1 MKGIGSFL
9 IVAALIAA
17 MAGCVSAEYSVPAPS
32 AGSSEVTSPGYDVT
46 APSTEGSEVT
56 SPGEE
61 TFTYVEVTFP
71 DPNFGATLT
80 GPVSN
85 ETGSIF
91 PADLQRHSFFSGAT

>member
-1 MKGIGSFL
+1 LEGIHVKRIGSFL
-9 IVAALIAA
+9 VAAALIAG
-17 MAGCVSAEYSVPAPS
+17 MVGCVTAE
-32 AGSSEVTSPGYDVT
+32 YDVT

>member
-1 MKGIGSFL
+1 MKRIGSFL
-9 IVAALIAA
+9 VAAALIAG
-17 MAGCVSAEYSVPAPS
+17 MVGCVTAE
-32 AGSSEVTSPGYDVT
+32 YDVT

>member
-1 MKGIGSFL
+1 VKGIGSFL

-17 MAGCVSAEYSVPAPS
+17 MAGCVSAEYNVPAPS

>member
-1 MKGIGSFL
+1 MKAIAGSRRHRWVAGLSVFL
-9 IVAALIAA
+9 VTAVLVTG
-17 MAGCVSAEYSVPAPS
+17 MVGCVTAE
-32 AGSSEVTSPGYDVT
+32 YDVT

>member
-1 MKGIGSFL
+1 VKGIGSFL

-32 AGSSEVTSPGYDVT
+32 AGSSEVTSP
-46 APSTEGSEVT
+46 
-56 SPGEE
+56 EE
-61 TFTYVEVTFP
+61 EMFTYVEVTFP

>member
-1 MKGIGSFL
+1 MKRILSSKRCDCLIRLSIFL
-9 IVAALIAA
+9 VIAALIAGTVGCA
-17 MAGCVSAEYSVPAPS
+17 AGPAE
-32 AGSSEVTSPGYDVT
+32 YDVT

>member
-1 MKGIGSFL
+1 VKRIGSFL
-9 IVAALIAA
+9 VAAALIAG
-17 MAGCVSAEYSVPAPS
+17 MVGCVTAE
-32 AGSSEVTSPGYDVT
+32 YDVT

-71 DPNFGATLT
+71 DPNLGATLT

-91 PADLQRHSFFSGAT
+91 PSDLQRHSFFSGAT